1 MSRFLCVDIGAGTM
15 DVLWFDTE
23 SVHHYKAVVVSPV
36 RTIAE
41 RAARLPGDLVVTGC
55 EMGGGPVTDVLRR
68 RAETNEVIASL
79 SAAATLHHDAEKV
92 RSWGITV
99 VDDAEAEK
107 LRRCKGHAHLVL
119 QDVEA
124 DRLERIVGCFGIPF
138 DFDAVAVCVQDH
150 GVPPAGVSHLDFR
163 HRVYRERLDARPQ
176 PHVLLFAADEVPA
189 FLNRLRSVAAG
200 ARQLPAREAFVMDS
214 GMAAIVGAA
223 LDPNAPPE
231 RPFMVLDVATSHTV
245 CAAVAG
251 NELAGV
257 VEYHT
262 KDITRERLE
271 GLLED
276 LAAGRLD
283 HRQVLA
289 EGGHGAYTRQ
299 AAGPEAL
306 KTIIATGPKRR
317 LVEGSRLSMIWG
329 APLGDNM
336 MTGCAGLLEAL
347 RIRKGLPRPTY
358 L

>member
-23 SVHHYKAVVVSPV
+23 AVHHYKAVAVSPV

-55 EMGGGPVTDVLRR
+55 EMGGGPVTEVLRR
-68 RAETNEVIASL
+68 RAATNEVVASL
-79 SAAATLHHDAEKV
+79 SAAATLHHDPGKV
-92 RSWGITV
+92 ASWGITV
-99 VDDAEAEK
+99 VDDGEAER
-107 LRRCKGHAHLVL
+107 LRQGRRHAHLVL

-124 DRLERIVGCFGIPF
+124 DRLERIVAGFGVPF

-150 GVPPAGVSHLDFR
+150 GVPPPGVSHLDFR

-176 PHVLLFAADEVPA
+176 PHLLMFEAGAIPV

-200 ARQLPAREAFVMDS
+200 ALKLPAREVFVMDS

-223 LDPNAPPE
+223 LDPHAPPE
-231 RPFMVLDVATSHTV
+231 RPFTVLDVATSHTV
-245 CAAVAG
+245 CATYAE

-271 GLLED
+271 GLLEG

-283 HRQVLA
+283 HRRVLE
-289 EGGHGAYTRQ
+289 EGGHGAYIRQ
-299 AAGPEAL
+299 AVGPEAL

-317 LVEGSRLSMIWG
+317 LVVGSRLPMTWG

-336 MTGCAGLLEAL
+336 MTGCLGLLEAL
-347 RIRKGLPRPTY
+347 RRRKGLAPVLY
-358 L
+358 V